1 MIVDNLRCNSNQKW
15 NNDKCECKC
24 KKYYTCKK
32 NINWNPSMCICD
44 NSKYLKSIVDD
55 WVIEC
60 DEVINFTDSVS
71 TNVTN
76 TISKNVTVTVPINS
90 DDKKVRYKMDY
101 YIFHTFLIVVI
112 YITINITNN
121 ITIHHRYYL
130 LSLRKI

>member
-1 MIVDNLRCNSNQKW
+1 
-15 NNDKCECKC
+15 
-24 KKYYTCKK
+24 
-32 NINWNPSMCICD
+32 MCICD

-55 WVIEC
+55 SVIEC
-60 DEVINFTDSVS
+60 DEVINFRDSVS